1 MSQLNKTNQ
10 KTNQTLNIILPTK
23 ELYIELDKIL
33 YLTGSVIKLSNDIFG
48 ILKVTLIDGSVL
60 VFHALL
66 NYELN
71 HVEPNQ
77 EMEAMF
83 KSIRTSN
90 LFIANGSI

>member
-1 MSQLNKTNQ
+1 MSLLIKS
-10 KTNQTLNIILPTK
+10 NQTLNIILPTK
-23 ELYIELDKIL
+23 EISIEPDKIL
-33 YLTGSVIKLSNDIFG
+33 YLTGSVIKLSKDVIG
-48 ILKVTLIDGSVL
+48 ILKITLIDGSVL

-77 EMEAMF
+77 EEMEAMF

-90 LFIANGSI
+90 LFVADGSI

>member
-1 MSQLNKTNQ
+1 MSQLITKS
-10 KTNQTLNIILPTK
+10 NQTLNIILPTK
-23 ELYIELDKIL
+23 EISIEPDKIL
-33 YLTGSVIKLSNDIFG
+33 YLTGSVIKLSKDVIG
-48 ILKVTLIDGSVL
+48 ILKVTLINGSVL

-71 HVEPNQ
+71 HVKPNQ

-90 LFIANGSI
+90 LFVADGSI

>member
-1 MSQLNKTNQ
+1 MPSQLFKPS
-10 KTNQTLNIILPTK
+10 QTLNIILPTK
-23 ELYIELDKIL
+23 ELSIEPDKIL
-33 YLTGSVIKLSNDIFG
+33 YLSGLVIKLSKDVIG
-48 ILKVTLIDGSVL
+48 LLKITLIDGSVL

-90 LFIANGSI
+90 LFVADGSI